1 MFLSCSYGADN
12 PLSVS
17 WCDSAWIP
25 MLNPSNIMDYF
36 SERSNPFFD
45 RTCNNEIVKMQR
57 LSPDQLIN
65 MTGLEYIL
73 LHGQEPILYVIRK
86 QHRYSP
92 TQVTPLADYYIIAGT
107 IYQAPDLLSV
117 INSRLIST
125 VHHLQSAFEES
136 SSYSRYHPSKGYT
149 WDFKERK
156 VPEQVTVKKETQNEV
171 PSSKFQRER
180 VDQLLGELVRKFPL
194 PMPTQQ
200 KPVTDLGDKLL
211 KLKYTL
217 DDYRPTRVAGRCFST
232 IFIVE
237 WVEPESADCRAA
249 DYQKNVAVVEFS
261 IRNGKHFQCVRSD
274 NNGILRRKIRQPFA
288 FVSWSQSVIACII
301 TAELIFCVNTIV
313 ARNIPI
319 TSSHGHNRWR
329 LLSLKS
335 RRPDSIEKFVKRL
348 ASADNRPVCT

>member
-1 MFLSCSYGADN
+1 MMPGRTGCLNDN

-200 KPVTDLGDKLL
+200 KPVTGTDPFYSAERRRRKLCTICNEEKRHPWSLGRQIHHLSDNHG
-211 KLKYTL
+211 
-217 DDYRPTRVAGRCFST
+217 D
-232 IFIVE
+232 
-237 WVEPESADCRAA
+237 WV
-249 DYQKNVAVVEFS
+249 
-261 IRNGKHFQCVRSD
+261 VRSTTSLARTSCL
-274 NNGILRRKIRQPFA
+274 GYLSILP
-288 FVSWSQSVIACII
+288 
-301 TAELIFCVNTIV
+301 
-313 ARNIPI
+313 P
-319 TSSHGHNRWR
+319 SS
-329 LLSLKS
+329 SL
-335 RRPDSIEKFVKRL
+335 
-348 ASADNRPVCT
+348 